1 MIRLLNAGRL
11 ARGNVPK
18 RHHLSYRC
26 SVLATNRHLASEHNL
41 KRNLHNSCAIT
52 YKADRSYGNRMI
64 GWSLAS
70 ALAAPLLWWSANAD
84 EEAGDEK
91 RNIKDS
97 GCSVSQQ
104 FKMEKELYWEGGD
117 QDPYKKDLRKAHLLP
132 IYTLEQV
139 RADHGEETWVILDGG
154 VYDVTTFL
162 EAHPGGASRIQM
174 VNGNDLSTYWNVY
187 MLHDRPHIRALLERY
202 RIGNLTPE
210 DAQRA
215 KDTTPEFG
223 DYYGS
228 DPVRPRESELRIP
241 TRAPWN
247 AEPTLNV
254 LVDHF
259 FTPNDLFFVRNHN
272 NVPLFEEDE
281 YTLSISA
288 EDPNWGLKEKE
299 YTLDELKTKF
309 PVAEIVATL
318 QCAGNRQEDFVQRDR
333 PLYVAPHWRNGA
345 IGNARWTGVRV
356 RDVLSDVGID
366 VDGMALRKKEYPGM
380 KIVNFIGAD
389 TDETG
394 VNYAGV
400 LPMEKVI
407 DPFGDAILAYEMNG
421 ETLPRDHGYPL
432 RLVAPGHAGCRNVKW
447 VEEIHVSKNVSELDS
462 GSKLDRHFAP
472 DVSFLKHIR
481 LGDERLRLDQGP
493 VIQTLP
499 VQSIICE
506 PLNGATL
513 DGADEYIVVRGV
525 AWSGAG
531 RGVCRVELSLDGGE
545 TFTAAEIL
553 PTPGSKFRA
562 SSGPDPQAGQGR
574 NWSWNQ
580 YYLKAR
586 IPDKNLEELKSGTKS
601 ELEICVRAIDG
612 DFNAQPE
619 KMEQVWNVLGIC
631 VNHWHKI
638 SVTLDPHMSLT
649 NGSPQFKLPNPA
661 GYYARVDGKAPGM
674 YQNNITS

>member
-1 MIRLLNAGRL
+1 MKSRAKHVSQAKSGASRAVLRTIFAPHTQNRTVHVSAFDPSNAKG
-11 ARGNVPK
+11 
-18 RHHLSYRC
+18 
-26 SVLATNRHLASEHNL
+26 TNTFLDGHNW
-41 KRNLHNSCAIT
+41 
-52 YKADRSYGNRMI
+52 M
-64 GWSLAS
+64 GWSVAGLLAV
-70 ALAAPLLWWSANAD
+70 PFLWGCAKSD
-84 EEAGDEK
+84 EVEEK
-91 RNIKDS
+91 REAVRDS
-97 GCSVSQQ
+97 GCSLSAQS
-104 FKMEKELYWEGGD
+104 KMEKELYWEGGD
-117 QDPYKKDLRKAHLLP
+117 HDPFKKDLRKAHLLP
-132 IYTLEQV
+132 IYSLDQV
-139 RADHGEETWVILDGG
+139 RADHGNETWVILDGG
-154 VYDVTTFL
+154 VYDVTSFL

-174 VNGNDLSTYWNVY
+174 VNGNDLGTYWDVY
-187 MLHDRPHIRALLERY
+187 TLHDRPHIRALMERY

-210 DAQRA
+210 DAEKA
-215 KDTTPEFG
+215 KETTPKFS
-223 DYYGS
+223 DYYAT
-228 DPVRPRESELRIP
+228 DPERPRADELRIP

-247 AEPTLNV
+247 SEPLLNV
-254 LVDHF
+254 LVDHYY
-259 FTPNDLFFVRNHN
+259 TPNDLFFVRNHN
-272 NVPLFEEDE
+272 NVPELEESDF
-281 YTLSISA
+281 TLTISA
-288 EDPNWGLKEKE
+288 EDPAWGVTEKE
-299 YTLDELKTKF
+299 YTVYDLKTKF
-309 PVAEIVATL
+309 PRTEVVATL

-333 PLYVAPHWRNGA
+333 PLFVAPHWRNGA
-345 IGNARWTGVRV
+345 IGNARWAGVRV
-356 RDVLSDVGID
+356 RDVLADAGID
-366 VDGMALRKKEYPGM
+366 VDGMSLRKKVYPGM

-389 TDETG
+389 MDETG

-421 ETLPRDHGYPL
+421 ETLPPDHGYPL

-481 LGDERLRLDQGP
+481 LGDDHLRLDQGP

-513 DGADEYIVVRGV
+513 SGSDDYIVIRGI

-545 TFTAAEIL
+545 SFTAAEIL
-553 PTPGSKFRA
+553 PAPGTKVR
-562 SSGPDPQAGQGR
+562 SSSEPDPQAGQGR
-574 NWSWNQ
+574 NWAWNQ

-586 IPDKNLEELKSGTKS
+586 LPEKTLEELKEGQKS
-601 ELEICVRAIDG
+601 EVEICVRAIDG

-619 KMEQVWNVLGIC
+619 KMEQVWNVLRIC

-638 SVTLDPHMSLT
+638 TVTLDPQMSVEKGT
-649 NGSPQFKLPNPA
+649 PQFQMPNPA
-661 GYYARVDGKAPGM
+661 GYYKRVEGKAPGM

>member
-1 MIRLLNAGRL
+1 MLSVMNGGRL
-11 ARGNVPK
+11 ARGNIPK
-18 RHHLSYRC
+18 HHHLSYRC
-26 SVLATNRHLASEHNL
+26 NFPAMKRQSVQHFAL
-41 KRNLHNSCAIT
+41 KR
-52 YKADRSYGNRMI
+52 KASAVACGSDRSNGKRWF

-70 ALAAPLLWWSANAD
+70 ALALPLLWSHASADA
-84 EEAGDEK
+84 EEATEK

-97 GCSVSQQ
+97 GCSLSQQ

-139 RADHGEETWVILDGG
+139 RADHGNETWVILDGG

-174 VNGNDLSTYWNVY
+174 VNGNDLSTYWDVY

-215 KDTTPEFG
+215 KDTTPKFA
-223 DYYGS
+223 DYYGT
-228 DPVRPRESELRIP
+228 DPVRPKEAELRVP

-247 AEPTLNV
+247 SEPLLNV
-254 LVDHF
+254 LVDHYY
-259 FTPNDLFFVRNHN
+259 TPNDQFFVRNHN
-272 NVPLFEEDE
+272 NVPLFEEGD
-281 YTLSISA
+281 YTLAISA
-288 EDPNWGLKEKE
+288 EDPSWGLIERE
-299 YTLDELKTKF
+299 YTLDDLKTKF
-309 PVAEIVATL
+309 PAAEVIATL

-345 IGNARWTGVRV
+345 IGNAKWKGVRV
-356 RDVLSDVGID
+356 RDVLADAGID

-389 TDETG
+389 SDETG

-400 LPMEKVI
+400 LPIEKVI
-407 DPFGDAILAYEMNG
+407 DPFGDAILAYEMND
-421 ETLPRDHGYPL
+421 ETLPRDHGYPI

-481 LGDERLRLDQGP
+481 LGDEHLRLDQGP

-513 DGADEYIVVRGV
+513 SGSDDYVVVRGI

-553 PTPGSKFRA
+553 PSPGAKIR
-562 SSGPDPQAGQGR
+562 SSTGPDPQAGQGR
-574 NWSWNQ
+574 NWAWNQ

-586 IPDKNLEELKSGTKS
+586 IPEKNLEELKNGQQS
-601 ELEICVRAIDG
+601 EMEICVRAIDG

-638 SVTLDPHMSLT
+638 SVTLDPHMSIS
-649 NGSPQFKLPNPA
+649 NSSPQFQLPNPA
-661 GYYARVDGKAPGM
+661 GFYKRVDGKAPGM